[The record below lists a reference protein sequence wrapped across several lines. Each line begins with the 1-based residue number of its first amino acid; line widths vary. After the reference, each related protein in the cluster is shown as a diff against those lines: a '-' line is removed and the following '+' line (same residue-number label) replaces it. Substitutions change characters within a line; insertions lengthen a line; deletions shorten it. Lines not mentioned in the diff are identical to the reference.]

1 MLNADAQVLGGITE
15 WKKVADLAMSSH
27 VLLAPHGDQEI
38 HAHLVASVPNGLIA
52 EYYDN
57 NTKRTAK
64 KICFRN
70 YQAERI
76 GADHG
81 PPGAGVRG
89 GD

>member
-57 NTKRTAK
+57 NTNALLKDMFPEPIRLNELGQ
-64 KICFRN
+64 IMVP
-70 YQAERI
+70 QA
-76 GADHG
+76 
-81 PPGAGVRG
+81 PG
-89 GD
+89 

>member
-1 MLNADAQVLGGITE
+1 MLGGITE

-57 NTKRTAK
+57 NTNALLKRYVSGT
-64 KICFRN
+64 